1 MRASVLA
8 VFPEFSARFEGRVTF
23 LYLDVEGLVTCGV
36 GNLVDPISACL
47 PLPWQIDGR
56 PATQQE
62 IGDQWTRV
70 KGAIQLEKRGG
81 GAFVSVTTMRLTDD
95 AIDDLV
101 RTRAAQMNAVLVQ
114 RFPAFEDFPADA
126 QLALMSLAWACGP
139 DFRFPKLA
147 EAVLAEDWATCAIEC
162 QMEATGNAGLVPRNA
177 AQKALFLA
185 AQPAVDQN
193 AEDEVTGWSV

>member
-1 MRASVLA
+1 MRAFALA
-8 VFPEFSARFEGRVTF
+8 AFPEFSARFEGRVPF

-81 GAFVSVTTMRLTDD
+81 GAFLSVTTMRLTDD

-139 DFRFPKLA
+139 DFRFPKLVV
-147 EAVLAEDWATCAIEC
+147 AVLAGDWSTCATEC
-162 QMEATGNAGLVPRNA
+162 QMNVAGNPGLVPRNA
-177 AQKALFLA
+177 ANAALFRA
-185 AQPAVDQN
+185 ASTSADP
-193 AEDEVTGWSV
+193 ELLTGWP